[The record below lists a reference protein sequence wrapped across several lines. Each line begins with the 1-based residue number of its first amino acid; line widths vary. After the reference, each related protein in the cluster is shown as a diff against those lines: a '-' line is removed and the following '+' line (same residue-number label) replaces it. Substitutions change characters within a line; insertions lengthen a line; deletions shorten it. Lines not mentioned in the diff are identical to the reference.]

1 MKSIIKFIFYFLI
14 LLFVSCIQPI
24 DMVTVINP
32 NGSCY
37 REFTDNAD
45 SAFLMGNLSPEHN
58 PFPCVID
65 STWEIKWSFRNSG
78 LRTDFPLTNAVYDSI
93 REIVSKSVKL
103 NNQKS
108 KEDILVRVR
117 RNYKSVVEMD
127 NAFKFKKTNEWSKM
141 KVTHSLDKK
150 CMWFFTYYTYRE
162 KYSKIETGLEL
173 PVENYMTRNESLYWF
188 TGKPN
193 ILDGMNGIEAKEYI
207 VKIEEKYNKWLIQN
221 WWNIEYKV
229 LLTNYNLLSKPPVS
243 KDQLKALRDTIFNSI
258 VSFNSD
264 FEMEKTLNEYFK
276 TKAFSELWNKKNSPM
291 KISEDSISKK
301 FTFFFYP
308 SLNYKLVMPGKII
321 RSDNGVNQGDTLVW
335 KLSSYRMI
343 PSCYTIEAESR
354 FVNIWSFVMT
364 GIILIYGIGCLFWK
378 TKKR

>member
-1 MKSIIKFIFYFLI
+1 MKSINKLLSYFAI
-14 LLFVSCIQPI
+14 LFFASCTQPS
-24 DMVTVINP
+24 DMLTVINSD
-32 NGSCY
+32 GSCY
-37 REFTDNAD
+37 REFSENAD
-45 SAFLMGNLSPEHN
+45 SAFLMGNLSAEHN
-58 PFPCVID
+58 PFPAVID
-65 STWEIKWSFRNSG
+65 STWEIRWSFKNSG
-78 LRTDFPLTNAVYDSI
+78 LRKDFPLSKAVYDSI
-93 REIVSKSVKL
+93 QRITSKTVRIR
-103 NNQKS
+103 NQKS
-108 KEDILVRVR
+108 KEDILVFVR
-117 RNYKSVVEMD
+117 RNYKSVKEMD
-127 NAFKFKKTNEWSKM
+127 KNFKFKKACEWNNLN
-141 KVTHSLDKK
+141 VRHTLDKK
-150 CMWFFTYYTYRE
+150 RRWFFTYYTYQE
-162 KYSKIETGLEL
+162 FYPKIETGLEL
-173 PVENYMTRNESLYWF
+173 PLKNYMTDSESLYWF
-188 TGKPN
+188 TGKPD
-193 ILDGMNGIEAKEYI
+193 LLAGMNGIEAKEY
-207 VKIEEKYNKWLIQN
+207 VTKMEENYNKWLIQN